1 MAVKTHTH
9 TIKKIMRC
17 KNCGAETIR
26 IHTMGGPAVCWA
38 SPTTYWPTRDNEA
51 RELLTPNGN
60 NVYGSLTG
68 EPQDAIGIGHLPH
81 TCHQML
87 LVLQGRDSWER
98 PVYKG
103 PDGNLYV
110 DVDPRDGWEPNICTK
125 YRNEFDGEPDD
136 PVTGVD
142 FIFTPFRDV
151 W

>member
-1 MAVKTHTH
+1 MAAKTHTNPV
-9 TIKKIMRC
+9 KRIMRC
-17 KNCGAETIR
+17 KHCGAEIIR

-87 LVLQGRDSWER
+87 LVLQGRDSWDR

-142 FIFTPFRDV
+142 FIFTPCRDV